1 MQGIGGIMSI
11 QGEPDGEPIKVA
23 VAIADLVAGLY
34 AATGVLS
41 ALVERAVTG
50 AGRTLEVALIDAQV
64 SWLANRAGDWLI
76 AGIEPQR
83 LGNAH
88 PSIVPYETFHAP
100 TGTSTW
106 RRAPTTTS
114 AGSASRRAA
123 TTWPPIPATAR
134 TAAGSSTARSWCPSC
149 SG

>member
-50 AGRTLEVALIDAQV
+50 AGGR
-64 SWLANRAGDWLI
+64 
-76 AGIEPQR
+76 
-83 LGNAH
+83 
-88 PSIVPYETFHAP
+88 
-100 TGTSTW
+100 
-106 RRAPTTTS
+106 
-114 AGSASRRAA
+114 SRSR
-123 TTWPPIPATAR
+123 
-134 TAAGSSTARSWCPSC
+134 
-149 SG
+149 